1 MKLWNKEDNL
11 DKKIEEFTVGNDRK
25 YDMYIAKYDVIA
37 SIAHAKMLCKINILS
52 DEESTKI
59 INALNNI
66 FKNIESENFNIE
78 NDFED
83 IHSKIES
90 LLIDELGNIG
100 KKIHTGR
107 SRNDQVLVAT
117 QLFLKNEI
125 NEIKKLTV
133 KLFNTLK
140 KYFLGQV
147 PLKEQDHSQ
156 STYAKKINKTETQVD
171 WGLSASL
178 IEKKIRAF
186 YPSPAMW
193 FKYKGQRYK
202 ILKAK
207 ISNKQDVEGK
217 IINLPLTVACSE
229 QSLDILEIQAEGK
242 KPLNICLLYTSPSP
256 RDS

>member
-25 YDMYIAKYDVIA
+25 YDMYLAKYDVIA
-37 SIAHAKMLCKINILS
+37 SIAHAKMLCKINILN
-52 DEESTKI
+52 DEECKKI
-59 INALNNI
+59 INTLNNI

-125 NEIKKLTV
+125 T
-133 KLFNTLK
+133 
-140 KYFLGQV
+140 
-147 PLKEQDHSQ
+147 
-156 STYAKKINKTETQVD
+156 
-171 WGLSASL
+171 
-178 IEKKIRAF
+178 
-186 YPSPAMW
+186 
-193 FKYKGQRYK
+193 
-202 ILKAK
+202 
-207 ISNKQDVEGK
+207 
-217 IINLPLTVACSE
+217 
-229 QSLDILEIQAEGK
+229 
-242 KPLNICLLYTSPSP
+242 
-256 RDS
+256 